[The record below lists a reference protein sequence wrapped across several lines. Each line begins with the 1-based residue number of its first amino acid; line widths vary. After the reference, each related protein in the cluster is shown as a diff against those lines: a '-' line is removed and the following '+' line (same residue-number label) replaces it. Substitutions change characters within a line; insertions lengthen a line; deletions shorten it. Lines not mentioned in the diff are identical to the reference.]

1 MKFERS
7 ERYKETNIMGRLNGK
22 VALITGAGGGIGAE
36 TARLFVA
43 EGARVMLV
51 DLQES
56 SLQSLAQELG
66 SDVTSYIVTDVS
78 SEAQMKQAVSAAV
91 ELYGRLDVLFANA
104 GIEGRVVPLID
115 YALEDFQ
122 RTINVNVIGVFL
134 GLKHAIPVM
143 QAQGGGSIIIT
154 SSIGG
159 LKGFAGLSAY
169 VTSKH
174 ALVGMMRSAVLEIG
188 NTSVRVNTI
197 HPSPIETR
205 MMRSIEEGAAPGQ
218 GSAVKEQFEAS
229 IPAGRYGTP
238 KEVAQT
244 ALFLASDESRFCT
257 GGRYTVDGGMSA
269 G

>member
-1 MKFERS
+1 
-7 ERYKETNIMGRLNGK
+7 
-22 VALITGAGGGIGAE
+22 
-36 TARLFVA
+36 
-43 EGARVMLV
+43 
-51 DLQES
+51 
-56 SLQSLAQELG
+56 
-66 SDVTSYIVTDVS
+66 
-78 SEAQMKQAVSAAV
+78 MKQAVETAV
-91 ELYGRLDVLFANA
+91 QRYGRLDVLFANA
-104 GIEGRVVPLID
+104 GTEGRIVPLVD
-115 YALEDFQ
+115 YEPSEFQ
-122 RTINVNVIGVFL
+122 RVIDVNVMGVFL
-134 GLKHAIPVM
+134 GLKYTIPVM
-143 QAQGGGSIIIT
+143 QKQGGGSIIIT

-188 NTSVRVNTI
+188 NSGVRVNTI

-218 GSAVKEQFEAS
+218 GSAVKKQFEAS

-238 KEVAQT
+238 TEVAQT

-257 GGRYTVDGGMSA
+257 GGRYSVDGGMSA

>member
-1 MKFERS
+1 MK
-7 ERYKETNIMGRLNGK
+7 RLDGK
-22 VALITGAGGGIGAE
+22 VVLITGGGGGIGAE
-36 TARLFVA
+36 TARLFAA
-43 EGARVMLV
+43 EGARVVLA
-51 DLQES
+51 DLQEPA
-56 SLQSLAQELG
+56 LQSVVQEIG
-66 SDVTSYIVTDVS
+66 TEISSYIVTDVS
-78 SEAQMKQAVSAAV
+78 DGGQMKQAVETAV
-91 ELYGRLDVLFANA
+91 QRYGRLDVLFANA
-104 GIEGRVVPLID
+104 GTEGRIVPLVD
-115 YALEDFQ
+115 YEPSEFQ
-122 RTINVNVIGVFL
+122 RVIDVNVMGVFL
-134 GLKHAIPVM
+134 GLKYTIPVM
-143 QAQGGGSIIIT
+143 QKQGGGSIIIT

-188 NTSVRVNTI
+188 NSGVRVNTI

-218 GSAVKEQFEAS
+218 GSAVKKQFEAS

-238 KEVAQT
+238 TEVAQT

-257 GGRYTVDGGMSA
+257 GGRYSVDGGMSA

>member
-1 MKFERS
+1 
-7 ERYKETNIMGRLNGK
+7 MGRLDGK
-22 VALITGAGGGIGAE
+22 VALITGAAGGIGAE

-43 EGARVMLV
+43 EGARVMLA
-51 DLQES
+51 DLPGTA
-56 SLQSLAQELG
+56 LQSLAKELG
-66 SDVTSYIVTDVS
+66 SDAASYIATDVS
-78 SEAQMKQAVSAAV
+78 SEVQMQRAVDAV
-91 ELYGRLDVLFANA
+91 VERYGRLDVLFANA
-104 GIEGRVVPLID
+104 GTEGRVVPLVD
-115 YALEDFQ
+115 CALEDFQ
-122 RTINVNVIGVFL
+122 RVINVNVVGVFL

-143 QAQGGGSIIIT
+143 QAQGGGSIAIT

-188 NTSVRVNTI
+188 NTGVRVNTI

-218 GSAVKEQFEAS
+218 GSAVKKQFEAS
-229 IPAGRYGTP
+229 IPSGRYGTP
-238 KEVAQT
+238 SEVAQM
-244 ALFLASDESRFCT
+244 ALFLASDDSRFCT
-257 GGRYTVDGGMSA
+257 GGRYSVDGGMSA

>member
-1 MKFERS
+1 MK
-7 ERYKETNIMGRLNGK
+7 RLNGK
-22 VALITGAGGGIGAE
+22 VALITGGGGGIGAE

-43 EGARVMLV
+43 EGARVVLADV
-51 DLQES
+51 QES
-56 SLQSLAQELG
+56 ALQSVVQEIG
-66 SDVTSYIVTDVS
+66 AEAASYIVTDVS
-78 SEAQMKQAVSAAV
+78 DEKQMKHAVEAAV
-91 ELYGRLDVLFANA
+91 ERYGRLDALFANA
-104 GIEGRVVPLID
+104 GTEGRIVPLVD
-115 YALEDFQ
+115 YTLADFE
-122 RTINVNVIGVFL
+122 RVINVNVIGVFL
-134 GLKHAIPVM
+134 GLKYAIPVM
-143 QAQGGGSIIIT
+143 QKQGGGSIIIT

-188 NTSVRVNTI
+188 NSGVRVNTI

-218 GSAVKEQFEAS
+218 GDAVKKQFEAS

-238 KEVAQT
+238 GEVAQT

-257 GGRYTVDGGMSA
+257 GGRYSVDGGMSA

>member
-1 MKFERS
+1 MK
-7 ERYKETNIMGRLNGK
+7 RLNGK
-22 VALITGAGGGIGAE
+22 VALITGGGGGIGAE

-43 EGARVMLV
+43 EGARVVLADV
-51 DLQES
+51 QES
-56 SLQSLAQELG
+56 ALQSVVQEIG
-66 SDVTSYIVTDVS
+66 VDVASYIVTDVS
-78 SEAQMKQAVSAAV
+78 DEKQMKQAVDAAV
-91 ELYGRLDVLFANA
+91 ERYGRLDALLANA
-104 GIEGRVVPLID
+104 GTEGRIVPLVE
-115 YALEDFQ
+115 YGLADFQ
-122 RTINVNVIGVFL
+122 KVINVNVIGVFL
-134 GLKHAIPVM
+134 GLKYAIPVM
-143 QAQGGGSIIIT
+143 QKQRGGSIIIT
-154 SSIGG
+154 SSIAG

-188 NTSVRVNTI
+188 NSGMRVNTI

-218 GSAVKEQFEAS
+218 ESAVKKQFEAS

-238 KEVAQT
+238 GEVAQT

-257 GGRYTVDGGMSA
+257 GGRYNVDGGMSA